1 MYGFY
6 GGYGPSGGARSSRP
20 AKPPSGASAAP
31 IAGAGE
37 VGQAAQ
43 ITVSGCTH
51 TNVGPIVR
59 GNYILSGSNHDKPA
73 YKKEQQV
80 SGLDVMLYYW
90 DERDGVAFSGW
101 WFGPK
106 IGGDQVWAYQPTRA
120 NQTPPRSGWKV
131 PYDGPVDNSLCL
143 APKGGAMSP
152 RQDAEA
158 RSAKIAEM
166 KRQAEEQKRKLEEA
180 RLKAEENRRKI
191 EEANKK
197 RIEDE
202 KRRMEEV
209 RKKAEEQKA
218 VFAIRQALQKMKMA
232 NLENFDKIHEEVAN
246 VMQQELEKCGSL
258 AVMIQAE
265 HDKGWEQVTLRM
277 EQLQAAKQKLQ
288 EQKKAAKEKAEAYV
302 KELEEAVAAAEAA
315 ASVLKEA
322 VDSLSEQMAQEKLK
336 LDQVNDLVT
345 SIETAT
351 REANEAYQTCTEMVR
366 KNDAIKVADPDLKEL
381 KEQHSRLM
389 QRMAACSMSK
399 DTCIKSSS
407 KSKDEALKRASAK
420 VKFDKHMALFAKYDS
435 NKDGLLDKKEI
446 ATLAKKEFSFVMP
459 DTTLSSILK
468 AFAEEGSKG
477 VKKEKLQ
484 SVKVQIGVARE
495 KAKDV
500 QRRKRRE
507 QHEKQLESIKDS
519 LRTQVQ
525 EVLER
530 LKEAEESV
538 QKVEEDGRP
547 LHQKGKDMK
556 VSEMMSF
563 ADEIDLQLKA
573 VKDLVDEVKK
583 DLAKVKEGAEPEVAL
598 WLSNEARPLE
608 WRQSKLEPR
617 LGSLSS
623 ACSRFR
629 DTMKSK
635 DRAELLQVEH
645 TATAMLR
652 YHQKS
657 LALSSEELTSGMC
670 DLPNAVSEA
679 SFVKFFETL
688 EKDPS
693 ENGAADELGESELK
707 RLFAHW
713 DEESEGSVS
722 KETLQCHIRKL
733 MKVMKTA
740 ALTDSMSIKDSK
752 SIRRL
757 SEGEVVEALGPE
769 HKEEDAELMRLKVKA
784 MSDGAEGW
792 VTISGNQGT
801 VFLKDGGHLF
811 KVVKE
816 TILTESFALD
826 GQSAKEATRRL
837 RDEPRKLK
845 ANELVQVRS
854 WMKKEEKSGLMRM
867 KCRAVSDGAIGWAT
881 VVGNAGT
888 VFLEVS

>member
-1 MYGFY
+1 MVSILVQIFPPDYRPSEIAEEGTIMDESIPKDMEIECLR
-6 GGYGPSGGARSSRP
+6 GPENSWEIL
-20 AKPPSGASAAP
+20 KPPA
-31 IAGAGE
+31 
-37 VGQAAQ
+37 
-43 ITVSGCTH
+43 
-51 TNVGPIVR
+51 
-59 GNYILSGSNHDKPA
+59 
-73 YKKEQQV
+73 
-80 SGLDVMLYYW
+80 
-90 DERDGVAFSGW
+90 
-101 WFGPK
+101 
-106 IGGDQVWAYQPTRA
+106 
-120 NQTPPRSGWKV
+120 
-131 PYDGPVDNSLCL
+131 
-143 APKGGAMSP
+143 
-152 RQDAEA
+152 
-158 RSAKIAEM
+158 
-166 KRQAEEQKRKLEEA
+166 
-180 RLKAEENRRKI
+180 
-191 EEANKK
+191 
-197 RIEDE
+197 
-202 KRRMEEV
+202 
-209 RKKAEEQKA
+209 
-218 VFAIRQALQKMKMA
+218 
-232 NLENFDKIHEEVAN
+232 
-246 VMQQELEKCGSL
+246 
-258 AVMIQAE
+258 
-265 HDKGWEQVTLRM
+265 
-277 EQLQAAKQKLQ
+277 
-288 EQKKAAKEKAEAYV
+288 
-302 KELEEAVAAAEAA
+302 
-315 ASVLKEA
+315 
-322 VDSLSEQMAQEKLK
+322 
-336 LDQVNDLVT
+336 QVNDLVT

-446 ATLAKKEFSFVMP
+446 ATLAKKDSGTVERAPAVSILRIIRCGSKEFSFVMP

-495 KAKDV
+495 KAKDREPRLERFFSILAEHWGIPEQASEAVALDPDVPAGQVVERVEESKAVEPVVKNQAGEPVKGQVLETVESSLERDEVDPVTPLHQLPESYQQPEWEEADLAGGQSLKSRGRRLLTWNRRCSGGRQPQMFLEAWSGDV

-707 RLFAHW
+707 RPR
-713 DEESEGSVS
+713 GSV
-722 KETLQCHIRKL
+722 
-733 MKVMKTA
+733 VGTA
-740 ALTDSMSIKDSK
+740 
-752 SIRRL
+752 
-757 SEGEVVEALGPE
+757 
-769 HKEEDAELMRLKVKA
+769 
-784 MSDGAEGW
+784 
-792 VTISGNQGT
+792 
-801 VFLKDGGHLF
+801 
-811 KVVKE
+811 
-816 TILTESFALD
+816 
-826 GQSAKEATRRL
+826 
-837 RDEPRKLK
+837 
-845 ANELVQVRS
+845 
-854 WMKKEEKSGLMRM
+854 
-867 KCRAVSDGAIGWAT
+867 
-881 VVGNAGT
+881 
-888 VFLEVS
+888 